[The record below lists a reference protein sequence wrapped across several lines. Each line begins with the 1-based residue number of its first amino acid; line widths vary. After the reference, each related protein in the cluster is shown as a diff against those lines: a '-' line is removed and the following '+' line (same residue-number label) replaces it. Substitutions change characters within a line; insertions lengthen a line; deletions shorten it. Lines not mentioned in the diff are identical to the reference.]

1 MAAAVDERTS
11 VVLLCTPNN
20 PTGPVLTT
28 AEVETFSAKVPR
40 DVLVVIDEAYQEF
53 VRNPEAVDGIEMYRK
68 HPNVAV
74 LRTFSKAHG
83 LANLRVGYSVAQQRI
98 TRHLRVVATPFAV
111 SSVAEDAA
119 VASLAHYDE
128 VVEKVQSLVD
138 ERTRVVDGLGSWD
151 GRFRRPRATSCGWP
165 WGRGPQEFSRLAEEH
180 ALSVRAFA
188 TRESG
193 SASARPRPTPRFLE
207 ICRSIQ
213 RGPGFPSRNHT
224 KKGCN
229 GADRLGGQIAY
240 APEGLPLPPERQ
252 IA

>member
-1 MAAAVDERTS
+1 VH
-11 VVLLCTPNN
+11 
-20 PTGPVLTT
+20 
-28 AEVETFSAKVPR
+28 AEQPR

-74 LRTFSKAHG
+74 LRTFSKAHS
-83 LANLRVGYSVAQQRI
+83 LANLRVGYSVAQQHI

-138 ERTRVVDGLGSWD
+138 ERTRVVAGL
-151 GRFRRPRATSCGWP
+151 RELGWTVP
-165 WGRGPQEFSRLAEEH
+165 EAEGNFVWLALGKDAQEFARLAEEH

-188 TRESG
+188 NEGVRVSIGEAEANT
-193 SASARPRPTPRFLE
+193 RFLE
-207 ICRSIQ
+207 ICSKYPK
-213 RGPGFPSRNHT
+213 GPGLN
-224 KKGCN
+224 
-229 GADRLGGQIAY
+229 
-240 APEGLPLPPERQ
+240 
-252 IA
+252 